1 MPVLSSLLSFSH
13 ASVIA
18 HRGGSKLRPENTIP
32 AFDHA
37 ASLGVAGFECDVHLS
52 RDGEVVVIHD
62 ATLERTTDA
71 TGPVSG
77 RTAAELA
84 RVDAGFRFG
93 AEAEYPHRGQ
103 GIGVPTLAEL
113 LERHPS
119 LPIIV
124 EIKGERPETAARAIA
139 VVREGR
145 AESRVIVAGFSDV
158 VLREARRLAPEIPTS
173 ASSDEVR
180 SAVRRAHMWVGPRRT
195 GFQVFQMPLRI
206 KGREVIT
213 RRFVRTARRAGVP
226 VHAWIIDD
234 RADMR
239 RLLDWGVTGL
249 ITDRPDLALSLAKNS
264 SRGDAENAEKK

>member
-1 MPVLSSLLSFSH
+1 VTLLSLDRL
-13 ASVIA
+13 AVIA
-18 HRGGSKLRPENTIP
+18 HRGGSKLRPENTIA

-37 ASLGVAGFECDVHLS
+37 ASLAVDGFECDVHLS

-62 ATLERTTDA
+62 PTLERTTDA
-71 TGPVSG
+71 TGPVAD

-84 RVDAGFRFG
+84 RVDAGYRFG
-93 AEAEYPHRGQ
+93 PEVGHPHRGQ
-103 GIGVPTLAEL
+103 RIGVPGLAEL

-124 EIKGERPETAARAIA
+124 EIKGERPDTAARAIA
-139 VVREGR
+139 VVREVR
-145 AESRVIVAGFSDV
+145 AEARVILAGFSDV

-180 SAVRRAHMWVGPRRT
+180 SAIRRAHVWIGPART
-195 GFQVFQMPLRI
+195 DYRVFQVPLRVN
-206 KGREVIT
+206 GREVIT

-234 RADMR
+234 PADMR
-239 RLLDWGVTGL
+239 RLVDWGVTGL
-249 ITDRPDLALSLAKNS
+249 ITDRPDVALSLMRSTSAP
-264 SRGDAENAEKK
+264 SRWPLPPAAP